1 MSLTKLFSGKYAF
14 QNIKKSRGILAIMLI
29 AMPIITLFFL
39 YNYDNS
45 LSTPYNMNVLIGANL
60 IGMFI
65 IPFIV
70 SNVLLGYVY
79 QRNSIDFV
87 NSMPISRKK
96 IYLTNMLVGVIYLI
110 ILQFVNFL
118 IASLYVLIIKDSS
131 FSISMMSDAFCVMS
145 CGYIFLF
152 IISSLALTVSG
163 NKFTQIIVAAIILF
177 LIPFIRIVNF
187 SDLENQPISLINN
200 DGTQE
205 TFIEGRNPIY
215 CVPMDTII
223 RVFGESSVYNLSSI
237 IVTIFLG
244 IIYILIGTKLFE
256 KRKMENTGASFKSEK
271 IHLIIKAITLYP
283 MIVFLSEIYDDIR
296 FPELVLILF
305 LIFVYYF
312 VYDLITNKKIK
323 LKVTILSFILCC
335 AVLVVINSGLNFVNG
350 KLPKNNEFYAK
361 DIENIE
367 LELSDAFYSYLSTN
381 YDANYAKIENEEI
394 KNFIFDNIIPVNEN
408 FVETYVYDINTN
420 FSSTN
425 KISLK
430 ITLNNGR
437 KIKFDAELY
446 TNSYIEL
453 LEKILQDENYIKNLS
468 EKCKIKSNAI
478 LEYNAIGRNRFLLKK
493 EDKIIELTN
502 ANLIDY
508 IKQSIQ
514 NEIDIHKSTTY
525 DETGY
530 IDEIRIYSYTNHSR
544 NVLEINLTSIPVDM
558 LNVVAEGTNNYS
570 KKIIERLNEE
580 YVNPYFEFE
589 KICNQEIIYSGNLS
603 EENYKKVLDY
613 IKEDENNNFD
623 STKDYYIIDTDIGGI
638 RYFTNDIEKIE
649 EIIEN
654 SRLTREEYDVF
665 DDNYSDT
672 VTNTTLENQTTSTEY
687 EESF

>member
-1 MSLTKLFSGKYAF
+1 M
-14 QNIKKSRGILAIMLI
+14 
-29 AMPIITLFFL
+29 
-39 YNYDNS
+39 
-45 LSTPYNMNVLIGANL
+45 
-60 IGMFI
+60 
-65 IPFIV
+65 
-70 SNVLLGYVY
+70 
-79 QRNSIDFV
+79 
-87 NSMPISRKK
+87 
-96 IYLTNMLVGVIYLI
+96 
-110 ILQFVNFL
+110 
-118 IASLYVLIIKDSS
+118 
-131 FSISMMSDAFCVMS
+131 
-145 CGYIFLF
+145 
-152 IISSLALTVSG
+152 
-163 NKFTQIIVAAIILF
+163 
-177 LIPFIRIVNF
+177 
-187 SDLENQPISLINN
+187 
-200 DGTQE
+200 
-205 TFIEGRNPIY
+205 
-215 CVPMDTII
+215 
-223 RVFGESSVYNLSSI
+223 
-237 IVTIFLG
+237 
-244 IIYILIGTKLFE
+244 
-256 KRKMENTGASFKSEK
+256 
-271 IHLIIKAITLYP
+271 
-283 MIVFLSEIYDDIR
+283 
-296 FPELVLILF
+296 ILF

-381 YDANYAKIENEEI
+381 YNANYAKIENEEI

-478 LEYNAIGRNRFLLKK
+478 LEYTAIGRNRFLLKK

-589 KICNQEIIYSGNLS
+589 KICNREIIYSGNLS

-613 IKEDENNNFD
+613 IKKDENNNFD

-654 SRLTREEYDVF
+654 SRLTREEYDIF

>member
-478 LEYNAIGRNRFLLKK
+478 LEYNAIGRNRF
-493 EDKIIELTN
+493 
-502 ANLIDY
+502 
-508 IKQSIQ
+508 
-514 NEIDIHKSTTY
+514 
-525 DETGY
+525 
-530 IDEIRIYSYTNHSR
+530 
-544 NVLEINLTSIPVDM
+544 
-558 LNVVAEGTNNYS
+558 
-570 KKIIERLNEE
+570 
-580 YVNPYFEFE
+580 
-589 KICNQEIIYSGNLS
+589 
-603 EENYKKVLDY
+603 
-613 IKEDENNNFD
+613 
-623 STKDYYIIDTDIGGI
+623 
-638 RYFTNDIEKIE
+638 YFT
-649 EIIEN
+649 
-654 SRLTREEYDVF
+654 F
-665 DDNYSDT
+665 
-672 VTNTTLENQTTSTEY
+672 
-687 EESF
+687 F

>member
-87 NSMPISRKK
+87 NSMPISKKK

-244 IIYILIGTKLFE
+244 
-256 KRKMENTGASFKSEK
+256 
-271 IHLIIKAITLYP
+271 
-283 MIVFLSEIYDDIR
+283 
-296 FPELVLILF
+296 
-305 LIFVYYF
+305 
-312 VYDLITNKKIK
+312 
-323 LKVTILSFILCC
+323 
-335 AVLVVINSGLNFVNG
+335 
-350 KLPKNNEFYAK
+350 
-361 DIENIE
+361 
-367 LELSDAFYSYLSTN
+367 SD
-381 YDANYAKIENEEI
+381 
-394 KNFIFDNIIPVNEN
+394 
-408 FVETYVYDINTN
+408 
-420 FSSTN
+420 
-425 KISLK
+425 
-430 ITLNNGR
+430 
-437 KIKFDAELY
+437 
-446 TNSYIEL
+446 
-453 LEKILQDENYIKNLS
+453 
-468 EKCKIKSNAI
+468 
-478 LEYNAIGRNRFLLKK
+478 
-493 EDKIIELTN
+493 
-502 ANLIDY
+502 
-508 IKQSIQ
+508 
-514 NEIDIHKSTTY
+514 
-525 DETGY
+525 
-530 IDEIRIYSYTNHSR
+530 
-544 NVLEINLTSIPVDM
+544 
-558 LNVVAEGTNNYS
+558 
-570 KKIIERLNEE
+570 
-580 YVNPYFEFE
+580 
-589 KICNQEIIYSGNLS
+589 
-603 EENYKKVLDY
+603 
-613 IKEDENNNFD
+613 
-623 STKDYYIIDTDIGGI
+623 
-638 RYFTNDIEKIE
+638 
-649 EIIEN
+649 
-654 SRLTREEYDVF
+654 
-665 DDNYSDT
+665 
-672 VTNTTLENQTTSTEY
+672 
-687 EESF
+687 